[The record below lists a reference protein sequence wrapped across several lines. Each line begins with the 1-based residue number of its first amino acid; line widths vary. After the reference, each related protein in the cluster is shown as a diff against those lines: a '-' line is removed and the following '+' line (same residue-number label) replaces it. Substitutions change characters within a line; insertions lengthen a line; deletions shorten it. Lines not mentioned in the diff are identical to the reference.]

1 MRITTLLAAG
11 AMVWAAG
18 VIAASSPGAQQAP
31 IEAVTAA
38 ARSEKNRVLN
48 CYMVHVMKQPPHP
61 FCADFDFRTPK

>member
-1 MRITTLLAAG
+1 MTTTRLLAIAL
-11 AMVWAAG
+11 VLLG
-18 VIAASSPGAQQAP
+18 VISVSLLVFAWAVHD
-31 IEAVTAA
+31 EAVTAA